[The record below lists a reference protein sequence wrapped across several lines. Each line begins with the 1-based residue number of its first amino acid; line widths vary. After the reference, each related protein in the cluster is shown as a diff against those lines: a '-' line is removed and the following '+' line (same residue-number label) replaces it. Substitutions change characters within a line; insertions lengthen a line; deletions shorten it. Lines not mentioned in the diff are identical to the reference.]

1 MAIAITSIEMEIIT
15 KLVIAVFL
23 GTIIGIEREI
33 HKRPAGIRTHILVC
47 MGATLFTII
56 SALTN
61 VTFIAAGIVTGV
73 GFLGGGIIYHQR
85 NKIVGLTTAAE
96 IWALAAIGLAVGYG
110 YYFAAFATAILILIV
125 LFPLRVLEQKTLRRG
140 RVD

>member
-1 MAIAITSIEMEIIT
+1 MAIAITALEIEIIT
-15 KLVIAVFL
+15 KLVIAAIL
-23 GTIIGIEREI
+23 GTVIGIEREI

-56 SALTN
+56 SQLSN
-61 VTFIAAGIVTGV
+61 VAFIAAGIVTGI

-85 NKIVGLTTAAE
+85 NKIIGLTTAAE

-110 YYFAAFATAILILIV
+110 YYFAAFATAVLILIV